1 MVNREYADSRQNDPA
16 SQVLLS
22 SSATGDVR
30 TSENLATRPIGP
42 RPVGLERSPRA
53 YIATKLSE
61 GNGGRGLY
69 LRHHCPA
76 LSSPAETAAKSFPWS
91 ASALS
96 PGERAS
102 LVLML
107 VRNELSRPQL
117 LQVQL
122 SDRALAIE
130 LPPDS
135 VGTLAMKP
143 A

>member
-1 MVNREYADSRQNDPA
+1 MVVA
-16 SQVLLS
+16 VCIC
-22 SSATGDVR
+22 AT
-30 TSENLATRPIGP
+30 N
-42 RPVGLERSPRA
+42 
-53 YIATKLSE
+53 
-61 GNGGRGLY
+61 
-69 LRHHCPA
+69 CPA

-91 ASALS
+91 ASTLS
-96 PGERAS
+96 PAESAS

-117 LQVQL
+117 LQVQV

-135 VGTLAMKP
+135 VGTLAMKT